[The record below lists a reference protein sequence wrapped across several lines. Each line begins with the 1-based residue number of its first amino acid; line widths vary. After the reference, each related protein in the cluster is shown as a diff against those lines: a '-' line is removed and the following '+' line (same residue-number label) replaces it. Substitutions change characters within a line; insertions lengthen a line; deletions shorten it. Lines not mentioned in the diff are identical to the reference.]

1 MSDHDHEKFVDK
13 LLDAGLA
20 RYSAEPRPG
29 LESRLLAGLSR
40 PAGPRPWLWLDW
52 RWAGALATA
61 AVALVIV
68 IFFFRQPQAPE
79 VPPQTATSSSV
90 PVAPATAAPSPEA
103 VRPPV
108 AKMTTRRA
116 TPRVEQARAEAPRL
130 ATFPAPAPLSEQER
144 LLLFFTR
151 QVPQEA
157 VLMAQARNRPTE
169 PLGVAR
175 LQPIEELVKK
185 TEENNN

>member
-1 MSDHDHEKFVDK
+1 MRRLNVIVPLIVCGV
-13 LLDAGLA
+13 LLLSSIDGLA
-20 RYSAEPRPG
+20 QEAAKPPSK
-29 LESRLLAGLSR
+29 
-40 PAGPRPWLWLDW
+40 
-52 RWAGALATA
+52 AT
-61 AVALVIV
+61 I
-68 IFFFRQPQAPE
+68 RR
-79 VPPQTATSSSV
+79 TT
-90 PVAPATAAPSPEA
+90 PS
-103 VRPPV
+103 
-108 AKMTTRRA
+108 
-116 TPRVEQARAEAPRL
+116 VEQGRAEAPRL

>member
-1 MSDHDHEKFVDK
+1 
-13 LLDAGLA
+13 LG
-20 RYSAEPRPG
+20 
-29 LESRLLAGLSR
+29 
-40 PAGPRPWLWLDW
+40 AGPRL
-52 RWAGALATA
+52 
-61 AVALVIV
+61 
-68 IFFFRQPQAPE
+68 E
-79 VPPQTATSSSV
+79 
-90 PVAPATAAPSPEA
+90 
-103 VRPPV
+103 
-108 AKMTTRRA
+108 
-116 TPRVEQARAEAPRL
+116 
-130 ATFPAPAPLSEQER
+130 TFPAPAPLSEQER